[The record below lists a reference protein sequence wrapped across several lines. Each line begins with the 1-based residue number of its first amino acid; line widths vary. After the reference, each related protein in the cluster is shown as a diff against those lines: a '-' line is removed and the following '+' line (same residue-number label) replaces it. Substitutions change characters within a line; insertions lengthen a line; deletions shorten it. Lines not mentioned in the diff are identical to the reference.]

1 MIKVFNP
8 SSFFFSHGKRFFVIF
23 KQKTERFFF
32 SEKSFSASKGINGCD
47 KWLRFHAQKKLIP
60 KKIHL
65 PHSRT
70 VWLEKTLIFCSTPS
84 IHHLWINLD
93 KNSQNSQ
100 FLDIFSKFNFRMILE
115 FLGYFLTCYFTIG
128 KERKPAFFRCIMVDL
143 WVSYVTI
150 GFGSFKKM
158 SASSFAF
165 FVMQKA
171 KKTFYDT

>member
-1 MIKVFNP
+1 
-8 SSFFFSHGKRFFVIF
+8 
-23 KQKTERFFF
+23 
-32 SEKSFSASKGINGCD
+32 
-47 KWLRFHAQKKLIP
+47 
-60 KKIHL
+60 
-65 PHSRT
+65 
-70 VWLEKTLIFCSTPS
+70 
-84 IHHLWINLD
+84 
-93 KNSQNSQ
+93 
-100 FLDIFSKFNFRMILE
+100 MILE

-171 KKTFYDT
+171 KKIFMTLDKSGKLDQPEFSSCYIFLCVAKLKNAWIMIKSIVSFTFFLSV